1 MRTDGRADDAL
12 RTVKITPD
20 WLELAHGS
28 CLMEIGRTRV
38 LCTAMIEES
47 VPRWM
52 FHKGVGWVTAEY
64 SMLPGSTPTR
74 TRRGVSRGKADGRTV
89 EIQRLVGRSARA
101 IVDSKALGKRTIWLD
116 CDVLQADGGTRC
128 ASITGA
134 WVALALACQR
144 LIDEGEIE
152 TLPLKDTVS
161 AISAGVVKGQLV
173 LDLPYVEDSKADVDM
188 NVVATG
194 DGRLV
199 EVQGTAEGEP
209 FDREVLDLLL
219 ELAHKGC
226 AELRDA
232 QLAALEVTGRVK
244 GLEALR

>member
-1 MRTDGRADDAL
+1 MRSDGRAPDAL
-12 RTVKITPD
+12 RTVTITPD

-28 CLMEIGRTRV
+28 CLIEIGRTRV

-52 FHKGVGWVTAEY
+52 QHKGSGWVTAEY

-74 TRRGVSRGKADGRTV
+74 TRRGVTRGKADGRTI
-89 EIQRLVGRSARA
+89 EIQRLIGRAARA
-101 IVDSKALGKRTIWLD
+101 VADFKAMGQRTIWLD

-134 WVALALACQR
+134 WVAMAMAFQR
-144 LIDEGEIE
+144 LIDEGELE
-152 TLPLKDTVS
+152 KLPLKSTVG
-161 AISAGVVKGQLV
+161 AISVGMVRGDML
-173 LDLPYVEDSKADVDM
+173 LDLPYVEDSRADVDM

-209 FDREVLDLLL
+209 FDRELLDRMLSMALGGIADL
-219 ELAHKGC
+219 KT
-226 AELRDA
+226 A
-232 QLAALEVTGRVK
+232 QLDALEATGRVK
-244 GLEALR
+244 GLESLR